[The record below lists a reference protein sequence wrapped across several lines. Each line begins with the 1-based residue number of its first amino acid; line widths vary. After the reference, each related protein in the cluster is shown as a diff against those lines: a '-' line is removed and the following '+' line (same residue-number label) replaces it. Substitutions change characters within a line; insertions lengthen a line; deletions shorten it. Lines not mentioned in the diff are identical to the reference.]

1 MLSPQEALM
10 IQAAYDEQDRLQA
23 KNTAGLLGAAGGG
36 LMGAAAGSVPHT
48 IGTALN
54 TLKDSAAASKG
65 MTRGIGQTARSAIR
79 PGFRAAGGLTGAILG
94 GALGAGMAGIMKSES
109 PAARLMGKLQSG
121 GDMDEY
127 DRMQLANEL
136 ASIYNNPSKLGM

>member
-10 IQAAYDEQDRLQA
+10 MQAAYDEQDRLQQQ
-23 KNTAGLLGAAGGG
+23 NTAGLLGAAGGG
-36 LMGAAAGSVPHT
+36 LMGIAAGTVPHS
-48 IGTALN
+48 IGNAVNALKGTQKTA
-54 TLKDSAAASKG
+54 
-65 MTRGIGQTARSAIR
+65 MRSMK

-94 GALGAGMAGIMKSES
+94 GALGAGISSMMQSQSTAGRM
-109 PAARLMGKLQSG
+109 LGKVQAG
-121 GDMDEY
+121 GDIDEY

>member
-1 MLSPQEALM
+1 MLSAQEALM
-10 IQAAYDEQDRLQA
+10 MQAAYDEQDRIQA
-23 KNTAGLLGAAGGG
+23 QNTAGLLGAAGGG
-36 LMGAAAGSVPHT
+36 LMGVAAGTVPHK
-48 IGTALN
+48 IGAAVNAL
-54 TLKDSAAASKG
+54 KG
-65 MTRGIGQTARSAIR
+65 SPATGMRSMR

-109 PAARLMGKLQSG
+109 PAARLMGKLQAG
-121 GDMDEY
+121 GDIDEY